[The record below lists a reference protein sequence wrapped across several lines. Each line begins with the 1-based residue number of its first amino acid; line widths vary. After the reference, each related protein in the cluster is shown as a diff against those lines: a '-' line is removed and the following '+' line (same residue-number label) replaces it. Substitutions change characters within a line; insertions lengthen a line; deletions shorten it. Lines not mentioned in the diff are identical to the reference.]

1 MTKNPDRRL
10 GSLND
15 ADEVMEQSFFA
26 DINWTDLQKKRITPP
41 FKPAVN
47 GLMDTKV
54 TSMLQAGLYNVIRWF
69 QIPRKNPNV

>member
-26 DINWTDLQKKRITPP
+26 VIDWADLQKKRIIPP
-41 FKPAVN
+41 FKPVVSKRSPPKNFTFNFPATITSSKVKFFS
-47 GLMDTKV
+47 DT
-54 TSMLQAGLYNVIRWF
+54 F
-69 QIPRKNPNV
+69 